1 MKKNFTNALIFI
13 LFCFLLVFPKESL
26 SASKAGLLLW
36 YDSLLPALLPFL
48 IFSQLLLKTQVADS
62 ITKVIGPLFRKFF
75 HCSADGAF
83 CALCGFL
90 CGYPVGARLIALQLK
105 EGRLTHK
112 EGQYLL
118 SFCNNVSPMFCISY
132 GIIKA
137 IGSERIFPYLF
148 VIYAAPL
155 LLGFFTR
162 PAVVPADSAVST
174 QKQTSSYGNL
184 FRLID
189 VCIIDS
195 FEILIKLCGYL
206 VLFSVI
212 TRGLGMIIPETS
224 FYVLPAV
231 TSFLEVTNGLSL
243 ISRLSPGTLRSAL
256 AVAALSFG
264 GLCCILQTDSVIDGS
279 GLSLK
284 KYILHK
290 AFTALLSLCLFGL
303 CFFLRLLFF
312 RFTINGWS

>member
-1 MKKNFTNALIFI
+1 MKKHFTNALIFI
-13 LFCFLLVFPKESL
+13 LFCFLLVFPQQTL

-62 ITKVIGPLFRKFF
+62 IINVVGPLFKKIF

-90 CGYPVGARLIALQLK
+90 CGYPVGARLIALQVR
-105 EGRLTHK
+105 EGRLTLK

-132 GIIKA
+132 GILKA
-137 IGSERIFPYLF
+137 VGSERIFPYLF

-155 LLGFFTR
+155 LLAFFTR
-162 PAVVPADSAVST
+162 PAVMPEAFAVST
-174 QKQTSSYGNL
+174 QKQTSPYGNV

-212 TRGLGMIIPETS
+212 TRGIGMVIPETIP
-224 FYVLPAV
+224 YALPAV
-231 TSFLEVTNGLSL
+231 TAFLEVTNGLSL
-243 ISRLSPGTLRSAL
+243 ISRLSPGTLRSAF

-264 GLCCILQTDSVIDGS
+264 GLCCMFQTDSVIAGS
-279 GLSLK
+279 GLSMK
-284 KYILHK
+284 KYMLHK
-290 AFTALLSLCLFGL
+290 TLTMILSLCLFCL

-312 RFTINGWS
+312 RFTVNGWS